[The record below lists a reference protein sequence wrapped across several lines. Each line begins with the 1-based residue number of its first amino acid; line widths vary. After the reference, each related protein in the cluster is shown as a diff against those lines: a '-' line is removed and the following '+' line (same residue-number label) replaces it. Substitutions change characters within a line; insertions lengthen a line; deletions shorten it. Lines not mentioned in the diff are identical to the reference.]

1 MRPALHSTTVFG
13 LFRRSAELQEAV
25 ARQLLS
31 SDPSLQ
37 AAALKC
43 LATFK
48 LTFLPHPLQTFLLQL
63 SDNSSLRSGLIHIP
77 MMFDQ
82 SLAEEQQRQ
91 QQEQQQR
98 QATKANSKKGG
109 KGQEVGRVDDSIR
122 PGGWVLPRS
131 VQTLSHLV

>member
-1 MRPALHSTTVFG
+1 
-13 LFRRSAELQEAV
+13 V

-31 SDPSLQ
+31 SDSALQ
-37 AAALKC
+37 AAAIKC

-82 SLAEEQQRQ
+82 SLTEEQQRQ

-98 QATKANSKKGG
+98 QATKASSKKGS
-109 KGQEVGRVDDSIR
+109 KQGQEVGRVDDSIR
-122 PGGWVLPRS
+122 PGEWWRKCGSLGAA
-131 VQTLSHLV
+131 TALLIH